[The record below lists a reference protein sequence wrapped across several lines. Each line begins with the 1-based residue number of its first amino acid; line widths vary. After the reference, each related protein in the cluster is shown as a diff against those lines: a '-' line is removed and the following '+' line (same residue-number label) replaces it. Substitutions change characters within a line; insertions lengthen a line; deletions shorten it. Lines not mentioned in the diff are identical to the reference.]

1 MYVYLDLSI
10 GTSNFY
16 LKQTHFDDF
25 DEAGKVVFDV
35 VNNPRMIVCQ

>member
-1 MYVYLDLSI
+1 MYLYLDLSI

-25 DEAGKVVFDV
+25 DAGKVVFDV
-35 VNNPRMIVCQ
+35 FNNPRMIVCQ

>member
-1 MYVYLDLSI
+1 MYLYLDLSI
-10 GTSNFY
+10 GTSTFY

-35 VNNPRMIVCQ
+35 FNNPRMIVCQ